1 MREKTSDKEGE
12 REEEG
17 VKEGRQ
23 TWGHTGTGLIGERSS
38 LVN

>member
-1 MREKTSDKEGE
+1 MGEKTSDKEGE

-17 VKEGRQ
+17 VKEERQ
-23 TWGHTGTGLIGERSS
+23 MWGHTGTGLISEMSS